1 MTIEKVSQEL
11 WTAVDR
17 YLEGLLVPRDPVLDA
32 VLAAAAAA
40 GLPPHEVAPTQGKL
54 LHLLARLQGA
64 RAILE
69 LGTLAGVST
78 IWLARALPDG
88 GTLVTL
94 EADPGYA
101 AVARESVARAGLA
114 GVVEVRGGRAVESL
128 AELVDEGR
136 GPFDLVFLDADKA
149 GNPEYLG
156 WALELTRPG
165 SLIVADNVV
174 RGGAVADPESADPS
188 VRGVRRFLEL
198 VAAEPRLS
206 ATAIQTVGV
215 KGHDGLALALV
226 VAGPAGVG

>member
-1 MTIEKVSQEL
+1 VSQER

-17 YLEGLLVPRDPVLDA
+17 YLDGLLVPPDPVLDA
-32 VLAAAAAA
+32 AHAAAAAA
-40 GLPPHEVAPTQGKL
+40 GLPAHEVAPNQGKL
-54 LHLLARLQGA
+54 LQLLARLQRA

-69 LGTLAGVST
+69 LGTLAGIST
-78 IWLARALPDG
+78 IWLARALPEDG
-88 GTLVTL
+88 RLVTL
-94 EADPGYA
+94 EADPVYA
-101 AVARESVARAGLA
+101 DVARANIARAGLA
-114 GVVEVRGGRAVESL
+114 DVVEVRLGRAADSL

-136 GPFDLVFLDADKA
+136 EPFDLVFVDADKA

-165 SLIVADNVV
+165 SMIVADNVV
-174 RGGAVADPESADPS
+174 RGGAVVDPESSDPS

-226 VAGPAGVG
+226 VSGPGVVG